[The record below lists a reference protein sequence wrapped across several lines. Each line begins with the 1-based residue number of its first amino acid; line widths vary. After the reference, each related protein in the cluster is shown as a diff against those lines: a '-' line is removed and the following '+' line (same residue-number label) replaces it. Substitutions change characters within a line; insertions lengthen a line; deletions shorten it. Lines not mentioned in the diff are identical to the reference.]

1 LKAITES
8 IKAER
13 YLGVAFPW
21 WGVPVR
27 FAMEFRFKLF
37 VVFKGIMIFNSKIGF
52 DVDISFETGEC
63 LAHI

>member
-1 LKAITES
+1 VEI
-8 IKAER
+8 

-27 FAMEFRFKLF
+27 FDMEFGFKLF
-37 VVFKGIMIFNSKIGF
+37 IVFEGVMVFDSKIGF
-52 DVDISFETGEC
+52 DVDISFETEEC